1 MMDIETNLKGDI
13 PVIHLSG
20 RILDGAPAERLQDAF
35 RDVIQEGRIFSI
47 IDLEQVTYFDSL
59 AIGILVAHYISVTQR
74 GGRVLLLKADN
85 KIRVMMKMARLEDRF
100 EWAADLD
107 EALRMFRPPDLA
119 DRLVSP

>member
-1 MMDIETNLKGDI
+1 MMDIEINLKGDI

-59 AIGILVAHYISVTQR
+59 AIGLLVAHYISVTQR
-74 GGRVLLLKADN
+74 GGRVLLLKADK

-107 EALRMFRPPDLA
+107 EALRMFEKT
-119 DRLVSP
+119 